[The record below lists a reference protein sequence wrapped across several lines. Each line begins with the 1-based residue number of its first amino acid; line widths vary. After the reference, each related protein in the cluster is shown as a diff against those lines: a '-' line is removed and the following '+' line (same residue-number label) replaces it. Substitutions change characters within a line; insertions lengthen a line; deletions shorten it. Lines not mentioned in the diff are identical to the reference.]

1 MKIINYL
8 RRPEELSVQQNMLR
22 TGVPPIARFGTAH
35 FMYLRMYVKD
45 AYYVL
50 PERDVPVKHYNNIY
64 RQYLTIL
71 LTSECIRPTGS
82 LYRVP
87 RTGRCGRE
95 ITVRVFARQWFE
107 ISRT

>member
-8 RRPEELSVQQNMLR
+8 RRREELSVQQNMLR
-22 TGVPPIARFGTAH
+22 TDVPPIARLDTAH

-50 PERDVPVKHYNNIY
+50 PERDVPVKHYNIY

-71 LTSECIRPTGS
+71 LTSECIRPI
-82 LYRVP
+82 
-87 RTGRCGRE
+87 RE
-95 ITVRVFARQWFE
+95 SIPSSENR
-107 ISRT
+107 